1 MAEALSDN
9 QCPSVRTV
17 FVMKRTENLD
27 DLHSNDIILDEAI
40 SNIDDTCDPEPMSSE
55 DPLFILYTS
64 GSTGKIMKK
73 KIYFRGFVFI
83 VLLMIHILCNCGKKS
98 FFSMDFSISSY
109 YNVGK
114 PKGLTHSTA
123 GYLTYAGFTQ
133 KQAFSYFDSNDV
145 FGCVA
150 DIGWITG
157 IYLFTIYKKFMT
169 VFNLIKKFLI

>member
-1 MAEALSDN
+1 ME
-9 QCPSVRTV
+9 
-17 FVMKRTENLD
+17 
-27 DLHSNDIILDEAI
+27 
-40 SNIDDTCDPEPMSSE
+40 
-55 DPLFILYTS
+55 
-64 GSTGKIMKK
+64 
-73 KIYFRGFVFI
+73 
-83 VLLMIHILCNCGKKS
+83 
-98 FFSMDFSISSY
+98 FSISSY

-157 IYLFTIYKKFMT
+157 IYLPIYKKFMT
-169 VFNLIKKFLI
+169 VLNLIKRLFNFTGKIVF

>member
-1 MAEALSDN
+1 MES
-9 QCPSVRTV
+9 
-17 FVMKRTENLD
+17 
-27 DLHSNDIILDEAI
+27 
-40 SNIDDTCDPEPMSSE
+40 
-55 DPLFILYTS
+55 
-64 GSTGKIMKK
+64 
-73 KIYFRGFVFI
+73 
-83 VLLMIHILCNCGKKS
+83 
-98 FFSMDFSISSY
+98 SISSY

-157 IYLFTIYKKFMT
+157 IYLPIYKKNHDCFESCKKT
-169 VFNLIKKFLI
+169 FNFTGKIAF